1 MALALVMVVAPIAAL
16 LVISHLQNLQAQRR
30 SQVQNIA
37 ALGDSLTASVDGF
50 ARDLES
56 VSFAASI
63 ALADGNPI
71 TQQSDGTYLRNLRD
85 NYGSLSLVFVTD
97 LNGKVLASEP
107 QDLTDIDVSADK
119 YVKALQAGAETVW
132 TGVPPDAPETPI
144 SGTSKVGTPLM
155 VHGRVV
161 RDAAQHPIAYLFIAF
176 YPTQLASRLPG
187 DMPPDSNVSLIDDQG
202 LVLYT
207 TSKDPNVPQSI
218 ADSPVFTAARS
229 GEQVHIEGQASPVD
243 SGARYGSFER
253 VPRTGWVVGFTRPAS
268 AIDGPF
274 QSRLL
279 RDVGIMALLIIA
291 GIAMMVLIASHLTKP
306 LSRLSGAASAIAR
319 GEVPVVPVD
328 AADADMRK
336 LERAMGT
343 MSRAISER
351 EERLLAQTRIMET
364 LERVG
369 ETLATE
375 LDFEDAVASIAIA
388 AMQLTQARSVGI
400 YYQDGGLTDG
410 ESKLIG
416 ISGEEFPLT
425 ATDPLVRRTLS
436 GEVLDV
442 SEVGVFPGALPPQ
455 QLGTSAGSVHSF
467 LGIPIKSRFG
477 EVLGGLF
484 LLHSKQS
491 AFDERQKLLAVGL
504 ARRASIVVENARLYS
519 QSQETQEELRNASMA
534 KSEFIGVMSHEL
546 RTPITTIFGGARLL
560 RSKRSN
566 IGEEAVDE
574 MIVSIEEE
582 AERLYRL
589 VENLLTL
596 ARTDLYEHINIDILS
611 IVRVVEQAVKQFSSR
626 HPNRPLKV
634 KAPESLPLVLGETG
648 YIHLVLHNLVTNA
661 DKYSESGRPIDIEVA
676 KQDDEVIVKV
686 MDRGTGV
693 APEEIDQIF
702 ESFYRSQRTAKL
714 AGGKG
719 LGLTVCKR
727 LIEAMS
733 GRIWAQNRE
742 GGGLAVCF
750 ALPAVPDET
759 EDDVDLDLEAEAAVS
774 D

>member
-1 MALALVMVVAPIAAL
+1 MLQRIARRQRIVRRPWRLRTRMTLALVMVVAPIAAL
-16 LVISHLQNLQAQRR
+16 LVLSHLQNLQAQRR

-37 ALGDSLTASVDGF
+37 ALSDSLTASVDGF

-63 ALADGNPI
+63 AVGNGNPI
-71 TQQSDGTYLRNLRD
+71 TQQSEGPYLHNLRE
-85 NYGSLSLVFVTD
+85 NYGSLSLIFVTD

-107 QDLTDIDVSADK
+107 SDLTDIDVSADK
-119 YVKALQAGAETVW
+119 YVKALQTGGETVW
-132 TGVPPDAPETPI
+132 TGVPPDTSSAPLI
-144 SGTSKVGTPLM
+144 SGTSTVGTPLM

-161 RDAAQHPIAYLFIAF
+161 RNAAQQPVAYLFIAF

-207 TSKDPNVPQSI
+207 TSKDSNVPQSV
-218 ADSPVFTAARS
+218 ANSPVFAAARN
-229 GEQVHIEGQASPVD
+229 GQQVHLESQASPVD
-243 SGARYGSFER
+243 SGMRYGSFER

-274 QSRLL
+274 QTRLI
-279 RDVGIMALLIIA
+279 RDVAIMTVLIIA
-291 GIAMMVLIASHLTKP
+291 GIVMMLLISSLLTKP
-306 LSRLSGAASAIAR
+306 LSRLSGAAAAISR
-319 GEVPVVPVD
+319 GEQPVVPVD

-343 MSRAISER
+343 MSHAISER
-351 EERLLAQTRIMET
+351 EERLLAQTRVMET

-375 LDFEDAVASIAIA
+375 LDFEDAVASIGIA

-400 YYQDGGLTDG
+400 YYQDADPQGG
-410 ESKLIG
+410 EPKLIG
-416 ISGEEFPLT
+416 VAGEQFPLST
-425 ATDPLVRRTLS
+425 SDPLVRRTLS

-455 QLGTSAGSVHSF
+455 QIGSSGAVMHSF

-484 LLHSKQS
+484 LLHSKQN
-491 AFDERQKLLAVGL
+491 AFDERQKLLAIGL

-519 QSQETQEELRNASMA
+519 QSQQTQEELRNASTA

-560 RSKRSN
+560 RSKRNN
-566 IGEEAVDE
+566 IGQEAVDE

-596 ARTDLYEHINIDILS
+596 ARTDLYEHISIDILS
-611 IVRVVEQAVKQFSSR
+611 IVRVIEQSVKQFSSR
-626 HPNRPLKV
+626 HPNRPLN
-634 KAPESLPLVLGETG
+634 ALTPESLPLVLGEPG
-648 YIHLVLHNLVTNA
+648 YIQLVLHNLVTNA
-661 DKYSESGRPIDIEVA
+661 DKYSEPGRPIDIVVE
-676 KQDDEVIVKV
+676 KQDEEVIIKV
-686 MDRGTGV
+686 MDRGAGV
-693 APEEIDQIF
+693 APDEIDQIF

-714 AGGKG
+714 AGGK
-719 LGLTVCKR
+719 
-727 LIEAMS
+727 
-733 GRIWAQNRE
+733 
-742 GGGLAVCF
+742 
-750 ALPAVPDET
+750 
-759 EDDVDLDLEAEAAVS
+759 
-774 D
+774 